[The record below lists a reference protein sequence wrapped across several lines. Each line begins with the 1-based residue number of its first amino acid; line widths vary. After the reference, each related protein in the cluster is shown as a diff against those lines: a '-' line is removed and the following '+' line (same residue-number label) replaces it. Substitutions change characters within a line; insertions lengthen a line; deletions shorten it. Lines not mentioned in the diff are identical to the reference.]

1 MRTRCW
7 GGLHT
12 GPLKLWARGGAEDTG
27 SYGTAAS
34 WRFTAAIVCSWASRR
49 VVSLGAL
56 AVHSHSQEVFPCI
69 HGPVTG
75 ILIVLDAIPAL
86 RWRLRWDRR
95 RLVRA
100 LPGVLRAFSYPL
112 LVTTQGI
119 KRKRGEGRRSAGGVP
134 AIKRTGTDFQSCKN
148 KGL

>member
-1 MRTRCW
+1 MLGRPPHRAIEALGKGRGRGCRGLRH
-7 GGLHT
+7 GG
-12 GPLKLWARGGAEDTG
+12 KLALQGGNCVFLGFQTCRD
-27 SYGTAAS
+27 
-34 WRFTAAIVCSWASRR
+34 R
-49 VVSLGAL
+49 LGAL

-119 KRKRGEGRRSAGGVP
+119 KRKRGEVRRSAGGVP
-134 AIKRTGTDFQSCKN
+134 EIKDYDAEF
-148 KGL
+148 